1 MANDRLSISID
12 AVDNASKAL
21 GNIGNAISGF
31 GDIAKGVFA
40 GGLMGKGFELIES
53 GISSVKSAMIGGN
66 AEFERYETQLGVLM
80 GGADKAKERLGM
92 LAEFGAKTPFELPE
106 LVRADKVLLSF
117 GLHSADTAKRF
128 GVSGEQILTTVGD
141 IAAGTGVGFEELSLT
156 FGKFASGATGEA
168 IARFQELGIATREQ
182 MTSWGLEFSKSGQL
196 LTPVDKAFTILEA
209 NVRKKFGGMMDAQ
222 SQTFEGMVSNMQD
235 WLGQAG
241 RIMGKPIFD
250 ALKANLGE
258 LLKFLN
264 SDTAKN
270 ALTGIANGIASG
282 ITNVIGF
289 LQSMKP
295 VFDQTAG
302 FIQGFVFALTGV
314 SQAIEPFS
322 DTLGELA
329 SSAGFGTLGS
339 DIAFITQAIGLFIQS
354 VTPVCMTDAAACIVS
369 NVAVVV
375 CATTGIV
382 ADVVRPMPCIISS

>member
-31 GDIAKGVFA
+31 GDLAKGVFV

-209 NVRKKFGGMMDAQ
+209 ITKVELC
-222 SQTFEGMVSNMQD
+222 SS
-235 WLGQAG
+235 
-241 RIMGKPIFD
+241 I
-250 ALKANLGE
+250 ALLCG
-258 LLKFLN
+258 
-264 SDTAKN
+264 
-270 ALTGIANGIASG
+270 
-282 ITNVIGF
+282 
-289 LQSMKP
+289 
-295 VFDQTAG
+295 
-302 FIQGFVFALTGV
+302 
-314 SQAIEPFS
+314 
-322 DTLGELA
+322 
-329 SSAGFGTLGS
+329 
-339 DIAFITQAIGLFIQS
+339 
-354 VTPVCMTDAAACIVS
+354 
-369 NVAVVV
+369 
-375 CATTGIV
+375 
-382 ADVVRPMPCIISS
+382 